1 MLFAQFS
8 LNDAKYVVSVNEVVE
23 IIPYIKIKEVAKV
36 PDYISGII
44 NYRGQTVP
52 VIDLC
57 RLLLQRACKKK
68 LSTRIIVVN
77 HGDENKKFFGLLVEK
92 ATETV
97 REDMADFIDPVIAI
111 GDTPYIGPVLAK
123 QDDLITL
130 VTIPGLMEK
139 IDESLF
145 YPESAVNQAE

>member
-23 IIPYIKIKEVAKV
+23 IIPYIKIKEVAKL
-36 PDYISGII
+36 PEYISGII

-57 RLLLQRACKKK
+57 RLLLKRACRKK
-68 LSTRIIVVN
+68 LSSRIIVVN
-77 HGDENKKFFGLLVEK
+77 HSDSKKLFGLLVEK
-92 ATETV
+92 ATETI
-97 REDMADFIDPVIAI
+97 REDMANFIDPVIANR
-111 GDTPYIGPVLAK
+111 DTPYIGPVLAK

-130 VTIPGLMEK
+130 VTIQGLMEK
-139 IDESLF
+139 IDKSLF
-145 YPESAVNQAE
+145 YSEVPVNQA

>member
-36 PDYISGII
+36 PDYILGII

-77 HGDENKKFFGLLVEK
+77 NGDENKKFFGLLVEK

-97 REDMADFIDPVIAI
+97 REDMADFIDPVIAN

-130 VTIPGLMEK
+130 VTMPGLMEK

-145 YPESAVNQAE
+145 YPESTVDQAE